1 MSVEDIEVAGVPTI
15 PEEPRAKTSLVPGG
29 QFLRYLCVGVFNTVF
44 GYLTYAIAFTLLSAV
59 VPARLLYLAAPAGA
73 ILSTPLNITVAFFG
87 YKFFVFRTRGNY
99 LKEWLKCFAVY
110 GTGMLPGLFALS
122 AITRLLQSLLH
133 HHATQLIPILLTLE
147 SHLTGRALAT
157 LQHIGHASTMAG
169 YMAGALT
176 MGFTTVFGFI
186 GHKKVTFATKPS

>member
-15 PEEPRAKTSLVPGG
+15 PEPPGKSSLVPGG
-29 QFLRYLCVGVFNTVF
+29 QFLRYLSVGVFNTVF
-44 GYLTYAIAFTLLSAV
+44 GYLTYAITFTLLSAV
-59 VPARLLYLAAPAGA
+59 IAARVLYLAAPLAA
-73 ILSTPLNITVAFFG
+73 IISTPLNITVAFFG
-87 YKFFVFRTRGNY
+87 YKFLVFRTRGNY
-99 LKEWLKCFAVY
+99 LAEWLKCFAVY

-122 AITRLLQSLLH
+122 AITRLLQSVLH
-133 HHATQLIPILLTLE
+133 NHAAQLIPILTALE
-147 SHLTGRALAT
+147 SHLSGRPLAT

-169 YMAGALT
+169 YLAGAVT